1 VNGKELDETGAAVA
15 VASVVPS
22 AVAVLGSVVVA
33 EVVVGL
39 TLCVFVV
46 QLLYA

>member
-1 VNGKELDETGAAVA
+1 VNGKELDVPVAAV
-15 VASVVPS
+15 VASSAAVVGS
-22 AVAVLGSVVVA
+22 VAVVGAVVA

-39 TLCVFVV
+39 TACVVVV

>member
-1 VNGKELDETGAAVA
+1 VNGNELDETAAAVVV
-15 VASVVPS
+15 VASAVPS
-22 AVAVLGSVVVA
+22 EVAVLGSVVA
-33 EVVVGL
+33 DVVVGL